1 MWQTIID
8 YFTPISYLRV
18 LDVALVL
25 LLLYQLYRAVRES
38 IAFNL
43 FIGMLLI
50 YLLWRLVHELDMP
63 LMDEFFDGLVKIGLV
78 GLIVLFQ
85 PELRKFLINLG
96 RRPVLG
102 SQGILRRFFQ
112 SSGIK
117 KYIAEEEIINE
128 TMEGVLRMKHD
139 KMGGVIV
146 IALSDKYQLD
156 TNSGVLINGLVSS
169 ELLLSLF
176 TADSPLKNGAALID
190 NNQLLAAGITLPISS
205 SQKISGSK
213 GLRHRAAVGATEY
226 GEVIAIVISSESGEV
241 SLAQNGVLKEA
252 VSLEFL
258 KKEMYRALVGA

>member
-8 YFTPISYLRV
+8 YFTPVSYLRI

-63 LMDEFFDGLVKIGLV
+63 LMDEFFDGLVKVGLV

-85 PELRKFLINLG
+85 PELRKFLINIG

-102 SQGILRRFFQ
+102 SQGLLKRFFQ

-128 TMEGVLRMKHD
+128 TMEGILRMKHE
-139 KMGGVIV
+139 KTGGVIV

-169 ELLLSLF
+169 ELILSVF
-176 TADSPLKNGAALID
+176 AEDSPLKNGAIVID
-190 NNQLLAAGITLPISS
+190 NNQMLAAGVTLPISN
-205 SQKISGSK
+205 SQKISASK
-213 GLRHRAAVGATEY
+213 GLRHRAAVGVTEH
-226 GEVIAIVISSESGEV
+226 GEVIAIVISAVDGEI
-241 SLAQNGVLKEA
+241 SLAKNGVLKESI
-252 VSLEFL
+252 SLEHV
-258 KKEMYRALVGA
+258 KQEMYRALVAG